1 MPSSNNNSSM
11 PVFIS
16 DKLTESETQRLV
28 AVLEKVPVHHW
39 VFSPGLERGSAPTC
53 ASIAFLWNQT
63 ISHPESTS
71 DAWTMR

>member
-16 DKLTESETQRLV
+16 DKLTESETRRLV
-28 AVLEKVPVHHW
+28 AVLDKVPVRHR

-53 ASIAFLWNQT
+53 APIAFLWNRT
-63 ISHPESTS
+63 ISYTESTS
-71 DAWTMR
+71 DG